1 MTVIILVLELDRGY
15 GRVKMFMLRYPN
27 TKQRLGHLYF
37 LQSQGSLGGKKE
49 ETMQVTVQV
58 QPKLYRKLDKKSPDS
73 PKLCVNSTGLS
84 NADIKH

>member
-37 LQSQGSLGGKKE
+37 LQ
-49 ETMQVTVQV
+49 V